1 MVYAV
6 QRFRYYLWGQQFKLI
21 TDCKAMQWLTS
32 TAKLRSKLARWSLIL
47 AEYDFE
53 IEHRAG
59 KDNTVPDLLS
69 RQPAGDRRAVSV
81 ALHIAHQPMV
91 QRQALHFL
99 QRQWAAPL
107 AVGWMHGYCW
117 EATSTRFDPWQNA
130 EAIQFLRGELSQEL
144 VTRERWA
151 ELHRQCS
158 RYLVREG
165 QVWYRTASGEVRE
178 VPPPDQRESV
188 VRRIHEENGHLGRD
202 RTHAMVT
209 QRYTWPG
216 IWKTVAAALKRCS
229 QCDRVRASFNTK
241 MDVMQPLPLMGCS
254 TDSIWMLQSTCQSQQ
269 QAFGMCWSSWR
280 HSVSGLIWCP

>member
-1 MVYAV
+1 MLTSAPVLRNPDWSRPFILHTDWSKAGVGACLSQIAADGKEYAVAFTSRMNSRAESAFSSYEGEVSAVVYAV
-6 QRFRYYLWGQQFKLI
+6 QRFRYIKLI

-69 RQPAGDRRAVSV
+69 IQPAGDRRAVSV

-151 ELHRQCS
+151 ELHRQC
-158 RYLVREG
+158 R
-165 QVWYRTASGEVRE
+165 
-178 VPPPDQRESV
+178 
-188 VRRIHEENGHLGRD
+188 
-202 RTHAMVT
+202 
-209 QRYTWPG
+209 
-216 IWKTVAAALKRCS
+216 
-229 QCDRVRASFNTK
+229 
-241 MDVMQPLPLMGCS
+241 
-254 TDSIWMLQSTCQSQQ
+254 LQSLFS
-269 QAFGMCWSSWR
+269 AR
-280 HSVSGLIWCP
+280 RPGLVPHRIRRGARSATARPTGECGKTNS